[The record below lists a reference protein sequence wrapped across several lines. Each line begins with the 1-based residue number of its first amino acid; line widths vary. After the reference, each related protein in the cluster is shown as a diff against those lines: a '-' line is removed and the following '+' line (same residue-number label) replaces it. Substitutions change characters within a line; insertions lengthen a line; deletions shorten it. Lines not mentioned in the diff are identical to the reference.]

1 MKRAQGNRSKLVE
14 KTIRIK
20 ICGMREA
27 ANIVTVASMRP
38 DYLGFIEYPLSPRF
52 VGYKFRMPA
61 LPSAIE
67 RVGVF
72 VSETLENVRNRIKVV
87 GYDAVQLH
95 GDESPDFASKM
106 RDDGVKVIKVF
117 RVDDNF
123 DFNETKPFVGRVDQL
138 LFDARGKQPGG
149 NGIRFNPMILR
160 RYDQEVPFFL
170 SGGLQPETLKEN
182 IAELSEMN
190 LYGVDLNSGVE
201 TAPGLKD
208 AFRVQTSINHINDL
222 RKNR

>member
-1 MKRAQGNRSKLVE
+1 
-14 KTIRIK
+14 
-20 ICGMREA
+20 MRET
-27 ANIVTVASMRP
+27 ANIATVASMGP

-52 VGYKFRMPA
+52 VGEGFQVPA
-61 LPSAIE
+61 LPSTIS

-72 VSETLENVRNRIKVV
+72 VNETFENVRNRVKVA

-95 GDESPDFASKM
+95 GDESPDFAARM
-106 RDDGVKVIKVF
+106 RDNGVKVIKVF

-123 DFNETKPFVGRVDQL
+123 DFYETKPFIGIVDQL

-149 NGIRFNPMILR
+149 NGIRFNPLVLR

-170 SGGLQPETLKEN
+170 SGGLEPELLKQN
-182 IAELSEMN
+182 ISELIEMN

-208 AFRVQTSINHINDL
+208 PSRVQASINQVRSH
-222 RKNR
+222 